1 VHDPS
6 VKLGRIQNFNNWSP
20 EMVPNSTTTCL
31 GLEYFCF
38 AGDGLWNAPD
48 SELVELGKSELAA
61 LGLID
66 PADVLDGCVVRME
79 KAYPVYYP
87 SYQED
92 VNAIRQALTQFE
104 NFQVIGRNGM
114 HKYNNQD
121 HSMMTALLAARN
133 LTGSQFDLW
142 KVNTDAEYH
151 EEAAEESVVSER
163 LVPQQRAG

>member
-1 VHDPS
+1 VHDPA
-6 VKLGRIQNFNNWSP
+6 VRLGRIQNFNNWSS
-20 EMVPNSTTTCL
+20 EMVPNPSTSCL

-38 AGDGLWNAPD
+38 AGDGLWNMD
-48 SELVELGKSELAA
+48 DRQLIELGKRELSQ
-61 LGLID
+61 LKLVEPEEI
-66 PADVLDGCVVRME
+66 LDGCVVRME

-87 SYQED
+87 GYQED
-92 VNAIRQALTQFE
+92 VEIIRKELEKFE

-133 LTGSQFDLW
+133 LNGSHYDIW

-151 EEAAEESVVSER
+151 EESANSSKEGREVRHA
-163 LVPQQRAG
+163 L